1 MEPKKEIVLV
11 AIKNVSHLQ
20 NLHEAELIAESNK
33 TMFDVAMETAKVF
46 ETYSNRK
53 AVVAFKNF
61 LSYLYE
67 RGSINLEELEDKDE
81 WIEQFKNDIK
91 L

>member
-1 MEPKKEIVLV
+1 MDAKKEIVLV
-11 AIKNVSHLQ
+11 AIKNVLHLQ
-20 NLHEAELIAESNK
+20 KLHEAELIAECNK
-33 TMFDVAMETAKVF
+33 TMFDVAIETAKVF
-46 ETYSNRK
+46 ETYSQRE

-61 LSYLYE
+61 LNYLYE